1 LLAIVS
7 APPEWPMHV
16 FHAAR
21 PCPVTFRQQT
31 HSLRQRKKKA
41 ENNGGVPQN

>member
-21 PCPVTFRQQT
+21 PCPVTFRQT
-31 HSLRQRKKKA
+31 HSQATRKKKA